1 MNTSQHASI
10 SQTMAAIRHYYQA
23 RSAQSNVGPYSP
35 YSPYSPY
42 TGQPIVT
49 PPGVSKKRHHQY
61 TKDGIKIDIPVGMM
75 GIQYDHIDI
84 PDDVNG
90 GPNDLKSAFQ
100 TIYTGEPYPNIP
112 NNTDISLNQACNRL
126 HSYGANFDERNIWG
140 LTENDFEIK
149 KLTRKETIEANRPKR
164 NAIAWKNFVQ
174 AVSDTNA
181 AIGGGNLQCLISRQ
195 LAGLHVGRSWTIAEI
210 SDYVGALI
218 DMIFDANLQGTV
230 AGWYLGDDTIYKRNE
245 EKELFYSLDQW
256 TAVVN
261 AVQAVQRQKTVQR
274 DTEVNWPFY
283 WADPMD
289 LGVYWTSSRTADDV
303 PNWTF
308 KVSKRFTDWI
318 DAIPKDAYAVF
329 MPYYYAWTAG
339 SWNYGHNPPW
349 RLWTKLMEGLDAQ
362 LPASKYPNLKFHPIL
377 DASKKLLILNSDD
390 GEDGI
395 DETIRVLSN
404 VEPPG
409 HADMHK
415 QVRVLWNILEKSRLR
430 QPHRIEGIWFLGW
443 NIDTGVAPQ
452 KAIAHDNWT
461 SGRKWARAIQGEPHA
476 TEEIKAAI
484 PGANAIF
491 PNFPNPF
498 FSMETEKKECKG
510 GTRIPYHLAE
520 RASFRIDI
528 HTAPADGEEG
538 LGFLDRTITEG
549 YTGTSPQGKFAN
561 ANKTPLS
568 GAPELNKLGGT
579 SAFWDGTNDKGRHV
593 DTGTYHAYLYVDS
606 ARVNSEPIVMLK
618 VDPPAKCLA

>member
-1 MNTSQHASI
+1 
-10 SQTMAAIRHYYQA
+10 
-23 RSAQSNVGPYSP
+23 
-35 YSPYSPY
+35 
-42 TGQPIVT
+42 
-49 PPGVSKKRHHQY
+49 
-61 TKDGIKIDIPVGMM
+61 M

-84 PDDVNG
+84 PDDVNA

-126 HSYGANFDERNIWG
+126 HSYGANFDERNVWG
-140 LTENDFEIK
+140 LTENDFEIE

-289 LGVYWTSSRTADDV
+289 LGVYWTSSRTTDDV

-430 QPHRIEGIWFLGW
+430 QPHRIEGISFLGW
-443 NIDTGVAPQ
+443 NIDDGETPQ

-461 SGRKWARAIQGEPHA
+461 SGRKWAEAIQNEPHA
-476 TEEIKAAI
+476 TEGIKEAI

-491 PNFPNPF
+491 QNFPNPF
-498 FSMETEKKECKG
+498 SATDKEPG

-520 RASFRIDI
+520 RTSFEIEIRTPPDFSKGVDPNPDDDVDD
-528 HTAPADGEEG
+528 HNR
-538 LGFLDRTITEG
+538 LGFLDRTIDEG
-549 YTGTSPQGKFAN
+549 YTGTSPQGKFENTNLKGVSGAP
-561 ANKTPLS
+561 APKPLS
-568 GAPELNKLGGT
+568 GT
-579 SAFWDGTNDKGRHV
+579 SVYWNGQDYKGRHV
-593 DTGTYHAYLYVDS
+593 HDLTYHAYLVVGS
-606 ARVNSEPIVMLK
+606 VRVNEGNPIAIKK
-618 VDPPAKCLA
+618 VPPPTKDKNAGGNGNGGE